1 MRKTIFPHV
10 FILSNTFMFLMK
22 RQLIVIKSLEL
33 QRCFYLKS
41 YTYTEFYCIS
51 LQEYRF
57 QTLSV
62 HQKNQFRL
70 Y

>member
-1 MRKTIFPHV
+1 MRKTNFPHV
-10 FILSNTFMFLMK
+10 YILSNAYMFLME

-33 QRCFYLKS
+33 KRWLYLKS

-51 LQEYRF
+51 LQEYKF

-62 HQKNQFRL
+62 HQKNQFHL